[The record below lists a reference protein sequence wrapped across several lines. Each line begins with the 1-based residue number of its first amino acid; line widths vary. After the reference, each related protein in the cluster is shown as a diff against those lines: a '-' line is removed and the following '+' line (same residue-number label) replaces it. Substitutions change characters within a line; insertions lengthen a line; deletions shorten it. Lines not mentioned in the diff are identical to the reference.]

1 MTLGSMYHREHT
13 SAAVREQVPHTAV
26 NTGWAVLSWE
36 MEIFG
41 RGVAAEL
48 LSVIKAAVVGVV
60 GVLVA

>member
-1 MTLGSMYHREHT
+1 M
-13 SAAVREQVPHTAV
+13 REQVLHTAV
-26 NTGWAVLSWE
+26 NTGWAVLLWE

-41 RGVAAEL
+41 REVVAER